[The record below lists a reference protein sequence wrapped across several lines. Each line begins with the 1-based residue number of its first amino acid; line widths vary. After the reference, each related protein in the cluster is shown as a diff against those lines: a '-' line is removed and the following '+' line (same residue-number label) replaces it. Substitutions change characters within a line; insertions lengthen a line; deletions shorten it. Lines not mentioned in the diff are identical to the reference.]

1 MIIRIDLPIEKNI
14 HSPALSYFIRDDCLY
29 AYESCKFFTHS
40 LAEICYIIHGKG
52 HLKVNDY
59 VFELNS
65 GDLYI
70 LNPYVKHCEFLQKDR
85 QEGFSYYILG
95 IVNFKLQPDN
105 ATVFRPLP
113 LSEKSNIVFLLDKIF
128 AELKSQLPAHDEA
141 AKKYFELL
149 LIEIERLYS
158 SRIEPAPFIQS
169 DLTAQIQS
177 YIDVNYAGELSSK
190 SIAEHFGRK
199 LTPLR
204 SNSKKPSVSPFKAIS
219 FSSVSRARCGCW
231 RATEILL
238 FLNWRLRPAFTIPPT
253 SAVTSKKSPAC
264 LPVNIGR
271 CFWKRTP
278 DLCQDQNPHKNR
290 RFSLCPI
297 NFNL

>member
-113 LSEKSNIVFLLDKIF
+113 LPEKSNIVFLLDKIF

-199 LTPLR
+199 LNTIEIKF
-204 SNSKKPSVSPFKAIS
+204 KKAFGLSIQSY
-219 FSSVSRARCGCW
+219 
-231 RATEILL
+231 ILL
-238 FLNWRLRPAFTIPPT
+238 KRIEGAMRMLESNRNIAVSELAAKAGFYNPT
-253 SAVTSKKSPAC
+253 YFSRYFKKSPAC

-278 DLCQDQNPHKNR
+278 DFCQDQK
-290 RFSLCPI
+290 SSQKMQL
-297 NFNL
+297 LSAL

>member
-199 LTPLR
+199 LNTIEIKF
-204 SNSKKPSVSPFKAIS
+204 KKAFGLSIQSY
-219 FSSVSRARCGCW
+219 
-231 RATEILL
+231 ILL
-238 FLNWRLRPAFTIPPT
+238 KRIEGAMRMLESNRNIAVSELAAKAGFYNPT
-253 SAVTSKKSPAC
+253 YFSRYFKKITGLSPSEYRKM
-264 LPVNIGR
+264 L
-271 CFWKRTP
+271 
-278 DLCQDQNPHKNR
+278 LEKNA
-290 RFSLCPI
+290 
-297 NFNL
+297 

>member
-113 LSEKSNIVFLLDKIF
+113 LPEKSNIVFLLDKIF
-128 AELKSQLPAHDEA
+128 AELKSQLHAHDEA

-199 LTPLR
+199 LNTIEIKF
-204 SNSKKPSVSPFKAIS
+204 KKAFGLSIQSY
-219 FSSVSRARCGCW
+219 
-231 RATEILL
+231 ILL
-238 FLNWRLRPAFTIPPT
+238 KRIEGAMRILESNRNIAVSELAAKAGFYNPT
-253 SAVTSKKSPAC
+253 YFSRYFKKITGLSPSEYRKM
-264 LPVNIGR
+264 L
-271 CFWKRTP
+271 
-278 DLCQDQNPHKNR
+278 LEKNA
-290 RFSLCPI
+290 
-297 NFNL
+297 

>member
-59 VFELNS
+59 VFELNN

-113 LSEKSNIVFLLDKIF
+113 LPEKSNIVFLLDKIF

-199 LTPLR
+199 LNTIEIKF
-204 SNSKKPSVSPFKAIS
+204 KKAFGLSIQSY
-219 FSSVSRARCGCW
+219 
-231 RATEILL
+231 ILL
-238 FLNWRLRPAFTIPPT
+238 KRIEGAMRMLESNRNIAVSELAAKAGFYNPT
-253 SAVTSKKSPAC
+253 YFSRYFKKITGLSPSEYRKM
-264 LPVNIGR
+264 L
-271 CFWKRTP
+271 
-278 DLCQDQNPHKNR
+278 LEKNA
-290 RFSLCPI
+290 
-297 NFNL
+297 

>member
-158 SRIEPAPFIQS
+158 SRIEPAPFIQI
-169 DLTAQIQS
+169 DLTAQVQS

-199 LTPLR
+199 LNTIEIKF
-204 SNSKKPSVSPFKAIS
+204 KKAFGLSIQSY
-219 FSSVSRARCGCW
+219 
-231 RATEILL
+231 ILL
-238 FLNWRLRPAFTIPPT
+238 KRIEGAMRMLESNRNIAVSELAAKAGFYNPT
-253 SAVTSKKSPAC
+253 YFSRYFKKITGLSPSEYRKM
-264 LPVNIGR
+264 L
-271 CFWKRTP
+271 
-278 DLCQDQNPHKNR
+278 LEKNA
-290 RFSLCPI
+290 
-297 NFNL
+297 

>member
-70 LNPYVKHCEFLQKDR
+70 LNPYVKHCEFLQKDQ

-199 LTPLR
+199 LNTIEIKF
-204 SNSKKPSVSPFKAIS
+204 KKAFGLSIQSY
-219 FSSVSRARCGCW
+219 
-231 RATEILL
+231 ILL
-238 FLNWRLRPAFTIPPT
+238 KRIEGAMRMLESNRNIAVSELAAKAGFYNPT
-253 SAVTSKKSPAC
+253 YFSRYFKKITGLSPSEYRKM
-264 LPVNIGR
+264 L
-271 CFWKRTP
+271 
-278 DLCQDQNPHKNR
+278 LEKNA
-290 RFSLCPI
+290 
-297 NFNL
+297 

>member
-65 GDLYI
+65 GDLYL

-113 LSEKSNIVFLLDKIF
+113 LPEKSNIVFLLDKIF

-199 LTPLR
+199 LNTIEIKF
-204 SNSKKPSVSPFKAIS
+204 KKAFGLSIQSY
-219 FSSVSRARCGCW
+219 
-231 RATEILL
+231 ILL
-238 FLNWRLRPAFTIPPT
+238 KRIEGAMRMLESNRNIAVSELAAKAGFYNPT
-253 SAVTSKKSPAC
+253 YFSRYFKKITGLSPSEYRKM
-264 LPVNIGR
+264 L
-271 CFWKRTP
+271 
-278 DLCQDQNPHKNR
+278 LEKNA
-290 RFSLCPI
+290 
-297 NFNL
+297 

>member
-113 LSEKSNIVFLLDKIF
+113 LPEKSNIVFLLDKIF

-199 LTPLR
+199 LNTIEIKF
-204 SNSKKPSVSPFKAIS
+204 KKAFGLSIQSY
-219 FSSVSRARCGCW
+219 
-231 RATEILL
+231 ILL
-238 FLNWRLRPAFTIPPT
+238 KRIEGAMRMLESNRNIAVSELAAKAGFYNPT
-253 SAVTSKKSPAC
+253 YFSRYFKKITGLSPSEYRKM
-264 LPVNIGR
+264 L
-271 CFWKRTP
+271 
-278 DLCQDQNPHKNR
+278 LEKNA
-290 RFSLCPI
+290 
-297 NFNL
+297 